1 MIFRQTTF
9 AINTPDETFSMYFKT
24 NEDALKNEENRAEIF
39 MDVLDKDLTEAK
51 IKDGLISNN
60 PDIEIDISL
69 DLVEFE
75 YGRQPQYK
83 KPPQKSDNNKDDL
96 NI

>member
-1 MIFRQTTF
+1 
-9 AINTPDETFSMYFKT
+9 
-24 NEDALKNEENRAEIF
+24 
-39 MDVLDKDLTEAK
+39 MDMLDKDLAEAK

-83 KPPQKSDNNKDDL
+83 KNPQK
-96 NI
+96 I

>member
-1 MIFRQTTF
+1 MIFRQKTF
-9 AINTPDETFSMYFKT
+9 AINTPDETFSIYVKI

-39 MDVLDKDLTEAK
+39 MDMLDKDLTEAK

-69 DLVEFE
+69 DL
-75 YGRQPQYK
+75 K
-83 KPPQKSDNNKDDL
+83 KPQK
-96 NI
+96 I

>member
-1 MIFRQTTF
+1 
-9 AINTPDETFSMYFKT
+9 MYFKT

-39 MDVLDKDLTEAK
+39 MDMLDKDLTEAK

-75 YGRQPQYK
+75 YGHQPQYNPPPPK
-83 KPPQKSDNNKDDL
+83 KKKSDNNKDDL